1 MQKVITI
8 SRFSERIRDT
18 TESLTGGAFKISSPQ
33 PLAVAALMVLGC
45 AGFTASAGAQTLIPV
60 SDPNWYFSPYNWN
73 VVGSSYAETPRP
85 GAYFKIG
92 FTGTSIAAQFD
103 TTMLS
108 WMQASSYPTI
118 RYQIDDQPTQDYELH
133 RWDGVVN
140 LNSKALDPGQHTLTV
155 WTLGMDPGLDRWD
168 APLANEYRILG
179 LVADDGATTFRPS
192 LSPHTIMFLG
202 DSITEGLND
211 VKCGGNT
218 VDDNDAVGDYTHN
231 CAAALNAECGV
242 VAAGGQC
249 WTRIAH
255 DGHTPPLPQSWKWLF
270 QGVPRDFSTPP
281 DYLVAMEGGID
292 LLFTTNPPAV
302 IQSTIESWLTDARAT
317 LPTTKIFLAVTFNG
331 FYEDVI
337 TAAYNDYKQA
347 NPLDSNM
354 YLIDLGPAGQ
364 DGLLMY
370 FSNQGSLYTCDGIHP
385 LLARQAVLGQMLGQA
400 MLSAMGQ

>member
-1 MQKVITI
+1 MNQFS
-8 SRFSERIRDT
+8 SRAVSN
-18 TESLTGGAFKISSPQ
+18 
-33 PLAVAALMVLGC
+33 LALARLAAL
-45 AGFTASAGAQTLIPV
+45 GACCLTVSTNAQSLIPV
-60 SDPNWYFSPYNWN
+60 NDPNWYFSPYNWN
-73 VVGSSYAETPRP
+73 VVGSSYAETPRA

-168 APLANEYRILG
+168 APLVNEYRILG
-179 LVADDGATTFRPS
+179 LVADDGVTTFRPT
-192 LSPHTIMFLG
+192 LSPHTVMFLG

-211 VKCGGNT
+211 IKCGGNT
-218 VDDNDAVGDYTHN
+218 VDDNDAVGDYTQN
-231 CAAALNAECGV
+231 CAAALNAEYGV
-242 VAAGGQC
+242 IAAGGQG

-255 DGHTPPLPQSWKWLF
+255 DGHTPPLPQSWKWVF

-347 NPLDSNM
+347 NASDSNM

-364 DGLLMY
+364 EGLLMY
-370 FSNQGSLYTCDGIHP
+370 FTKQGSLYTCDGIHP
-385 LLARQAVLGQMLGQA
+385 LLDRQGVLGQMLGQA